1 MLHSGETCLAELGAT
16 TNRQQ
21 NGWLRLVQ
29 MCHWQ
34 QGQLEKY
41 QVHLQERWLTCCLLT
56 TSFAQLCL
64 SPSVG
69 VRPDGPDSNDL
80 DVHAAEAGAPATFF
94 CPISFKCF
102 RDPVLLPTGQTYVVP
117 TSSLSSTHAAMPCV
131 SLYLPSIN
139 IRQRSVG
146 WHTLSVGCICT
157 CCAQRMHGPC
167 KSMQVRLQ
175 AHLQNRI
182 LYK

>member
-1 MLHSGETCLAELGAT
+1 MLHSGETCLAELRET

-64 SPSVG
+64 SLSVG

-117 TSSLSSTHAAMPCV
+117 TSSLSSIHAAMPCV
-131 SLYLPSIN
+131 SLYSPSIN

-146 WHTLSVGCICT
+146 WHTPLHIS
-157 CCAQRMHGPC
+157 ALAA
-167 KSMQVRLQ
+167 S
-175 AHLQNRI
+175 AHAVHRECMPPAKQCR
-182 LYK
+182 